1 MKNKSDP
8 NRIAVIGI
16 VWLLIVIFGYYIT
29 HNPLNSIPV
38 SPIVT
43 NVWSVIAVLFFLTI
57 AGGIGKRLIPLE
69 NLPDLTAAVLQAGI
83 GLGVISVLTLIIGSF
98 WKINPLIIS
107 LLHLFLALF
116 FLQFEYQWIKK
127 ILKSIRFMLAY
138 QSKFQLIV
146 MILIGMIFLIQ
157 FTQSLAPPLH
167 YDALNYHLTLPKAYL
182 LNERIENLDW
192 LVMSGMP
199 QTTEMLYLNLM
210 AVAGESAPLLLSSF
224 FGVLTCLALVGY
236 LQEKLNLE
244 SAWVAAASLLAGFTL
259 ASSLAWGYVDW
270 LGCLFGS
277 GTVICLD
284 YFRTGGQRKFVMVSG
299 LFAGLAFST
308 KYPAGVIFLAGLF
321 VLIWHCWRMKKTFL
335 PAFIQY
341 SLGASIF
348 AFPWLLKNLILTG
361 NPLYPFFFPS
371 GAMDSVRIG
380 VYQGLPPFGNWLDF
394 FFLPLRA
401 TFYGVEGTSGY
412 SVSLGP
418 LFLGLGVLAFLNWE
432 SNGKNIKSGIENA
445 AILSLGGI
453 VVWAVGN
460 RISGFLIQTRFYYAL
475 FPAFAI
481 LAGYGY
487 YKIASLEVTKIKIR
501 LGAMLLICFVL
512 MVNVTETGMDLIRKN
527 TLQVVSGVQD
537 RQTYL
542 ETNLGW
548 YSLVMNQITQLPA
561 SSRVLMLYEP
571 RGFECVLMCDPDE
584 ILDNWKVAFL
594 QKRTNELILQNWRS
608 QGFTHLLVYNKGI
621 EFLRTDNDPH
631 HPVTELDALE
641 DFLKDL
647 PAPLD
652 YGGWYSMYDIA
663 DKFG

>member
-16 VWLLIVIFGYYIT
+16 VWLLIVISGYYIT
-29 HNPLNSIPV
+29 HNPLNSIPI

-43 NVWSVIAVLFFLTI
+43 NAWSIIMVLFFLTI
-57 AGGIGKRLIPLE
+57 AGGIGKRIIPFE
-69 NLPDLTAAVLQAGI
+69 TLPDLTAAVFQAGI
-83 GLGVISVLTLIIGSF
+83 GLGVISVLTLVVGSF
-98 WKINPLIIS
+98 WKINPIIVS
-107 LLHLFLALF
+107 SIHLFLALF
-116 FLQFEYQWIKK
+116 FLQFEYQWIRTNFKG
-127 ILKSIRFMLAY
+127 IRYVLAH
-138 QSKFQLIV
+138 QSKFQLVV
-146 MILIGMIFLIQ
+146 MVLLGMLFLIQ

-182 LNERIENLDW
+182 LNEKIENLDW

-199 QTTEMLYLNLM
+199 QTAEMLYLNLM

-224 FGVLTCLALVGY
+224 FGVLTCLALIGY
-236 LQEKLNLE
+236 LQKKLNLE
-244 SAWVAAASLLAGFTL
+244 SAWVAAASLFGGFTL

-270 LGCLFGS
+270 LGCLFGA

-284 YFRTGGQRKFVMVSG
+284 YFRASGQPKFLLISG
-299 LFAGLAFST
+299 IFAGLAFST

-321 VLIWHCWRMKKTFL
+321 VLIWHCWRMKKMFL
-335 PAFIQY
+335 PVLIQF
-341 SLGASIF
+341 SLGAAIF
-348 AFPWLLKNLILTG
+348 VLPWLLKNFVFTG

-371 GAMDSVRIG
+371 GAMDLVRIG

-418 LFLGLGVLAFLNWE
+418 LLLGLGVLAFLNWE
-432 SNGKNIKSGIENA
+432 STGKNIKLSIENA
-445 AILSLGGI
+445 TLLSFGGI
-453 VVWAVGN
+453 LVWAVGN

-487 YKIASLEVTKIKIR
+487 YKIANLEVTKIKIR
-501 LGAMLLICFVL
+501 LGAMLLICLVL
-512 MVNVTETGMDLIRKN
+512 MINVMETGMDLIRMN

-542 ETNLGW
+542 EANLGW
-548 YSLVMNQITQLPA
+548 YGLVMDQITELPG

-571 RGFECVLMCDPDE
+571 RGFECILKCDPDE
-584 ILDNWKVAFL
+584 ILDNWKVTL
-594 QKRTNELILQNWRS
+594 VHNHSNELILQNWRS
-608 QGFTHLLVYNKGI
+608 QGFTHILVYNKGI

-641 DFLKDL
+641 NFLKDL
-647 PAPLD
+647 PKPID
-652 YGGWYSMYDIA
+652 YGGWYSLYKIA
-663 DKFG
+663 D

>member
-1 MKNKSDP
+1 MRNKSDP

-16 VWLLIVIFGYYIT
+16 IWLLIVVSGYYIT
-29 HNPLNSIPV
+29 HNPF
-38 SPIVT
+38 VT
-43 NVWSVIAVLFFLTI
+43 VQILTLVANGFSFLLVLFFLII
-57 AGGIGKRLIPLE
+57 AGGIGKKIIPFQS
-69 NLPDLTAAVLQAGI
+69 LPDLASASLQAAL
-83 GLGVISVLTLIIGSF
+83 GLGIISTITLTLGSL
-98 WKINPLIIS
+98 WKVNSLIIIS
-107 LLHLFLALF
+107 TLLILAGLFYRYEFNWILTLF
-116 FLQFEYQWIKK
+116 NGLRRAVK
-127 ILKSIRFMLAY
+127 LS
-138 QSKFQLIV
+138 SKFQLILMV
-146 MILIGMIFLIQ
+146 LIGLIFLIQ

-182 LNERIENLDW
+182 INQKIENLDW

-210 AVAGESAPLLLSSF
+210 ATAGESAPLLLSCF
-224 FGVLTCLALVGY
+224 FGVLTVLALLGF
-236 LQEKLNLE
+236 LQEKLNSE
-244 SAWVAAASLLAGFTL
+244 SAWVAAASLIGGFTL

-270 LGCLFGS
+270 LACLFGAA
-277 GTVICLD
+277 TVICLD
-284 YFRTGGQRKFVMVSG
+284 YFRTSG
-299 LFAGLAFST
+299 KRRFALISGIFAGLAFST

-321 VLIWHCWRMKKTFL
+321 VLLWHSWRMKKAFL
-335 PAFIQY
+335 PVLIQF

-348 AFPWLLKNLILTG
+348 ALPWLFKNLIFTG
-361 NPLYPFFFPS
+361 NPFYPFLFPS
-371 GAMDSVRIG
+371 GAMDTVRIG

-401 TFYGVEGTSGY
+401 TFYGVEGTGGY

-432 SNGKNIKSGIENA
+432 TGSIEIKSGIENA
-445 AILSLGGI
+445 ALISFGGI
-453 VVWAVGN
+453 GVWAFGN

-487 YKIASLEVTKIKIR
+487 YKITNLDVTKIKIR
-501 LGAMLLICFVL
+501 FGAMLLISFVL
-512 MVNVTETGMDLIRKN
+512 VINVMETGMDLIRKN
-527 TLQVVSGVQD
+527 TLQVVSGIQD
-537 RQTYL
+537 RQAYL

-548 YSLVMNQITQLPA
+548 YGLVMNQLTELPE

-571 RGFECVLMCDPDE
+571 RGYECVLMCDPDE
-584 ILDNWKVAFL
+584 ILDNWKVAL
-594 QKRTNELILQNWRS
+594 VKNLTDEQILEDWRD
-608 QGFTHLLVYNKGI
+608 QGFTHLLVYNKGV

-641 DFLKDL
+641 DFLKYL
-647 PAPLD
+647 PTPIE

-663 DKFG
+663 EKSG